1 MKTKGWEK
9 LPKHKMENKIRNLL
23 EIPRELT
30 TNEPKITI
38 VSFNEML
45 IENYKGVLEYEDYF
59 ARVNTYMG
67 IININGFNLNLNQIS
82 SDDIIIT
89 GEITSIEIEE
99 QEE

>member
-1 MKTKGWEK
+1 M
-9 LPKHKMENKIRNLL
+9 PKYKKESKIKSLL
-23 EIPRELT
+23 EMPRELT

-59 ARVNTYMG
+59 ARVNTHMG
-67 IININGFNLNLNQIS
+67 IININGFGLNLNQIS

-89 GEITSIEIEE
+89 GKITSIEIEE
-99 QEE
+99 QEEWLLKDY

>member
-89 GEITSIEIEE
+89 GKITSIEIEE